1 MWEDVYMMSKSTY
14 SILSFVEV
22 NVLDRHM
29 AIQFCAQQEMGHEI
43 TWELP
48 DLALPAVDWELL
60 E

>member
-1 MWEDVYMMSKSTY
+1 MWEDVYMTSKSTY
-14 SILSFVEV
+14 SILSFVGV

-29 AIQFCAQQEMGHEI
+29 AIQFCAQQEMRHEI
-43 TWELP
+43 AWELP